1 MRGVPLRL
9 EIGPKDVEKGSVA
22 LARRDLPG
30 RAGKSFVP
38 QSGLAH
44 QVKDTLASIQS
55 SLFERALKFRQA
67 NTYEPQD
74 YPELKQVLQDGWAF
88 VWWCQKPEC
97 EARIK
102 EDTRATSRCIPLDQP
117 GGKGK
122 CVVCGEAASVKAYY
136 ARAY

>member
-1 MRGVPLRL
+1 M
-9 EIGPKDVEKGSVA
+9 
-22 LARRDLPG
+22 
-30 RAGKSFVP
+30 P

-88 VWWCQKPEC
+88 VWWCQNPEC

-102 EDTRATSRCIPLDQP
+102 EDTKATSRCIPLDQP
-117 GGKGK
+117 GGEGI
-122 CVVCGEAASVKAYY
+122 CVVCGEAATVKAYY